1 MPTPALFL
9 GEPRA
14 LWLLLLALPLVAA
27 HLVRRRRV
35 RVTVPCLA
43 LLLEDRGAVRG
54 GGMGR
59 RLADHAPL
67 LCRLLALAALAVALA
82 GPRPSAPPAPVPLV
96 LVVDADVTSAAR
108 ESDGRTRLA
117 HALDLAAALVRA
129 HVEGPV
135 SVVVA
140 GLVPRVLVQAE
151 EDREGLARRLVA
163 AAAPACE
170 PARGA
175 ADLESALLSAW
186 ALAGDRGLVKVLT
199 ARALP
204 ASFPPASSAAAAS
217 GPASRLEALGTGAA
231 DEDQGFVDLR
241 VTGVVE
247 GPQTRLTL
255 SLKNFA
261 PRPATREVVLRVGEL
276 PEERRALT
284 LGAGAEATVLFE
296 VLVPRGGAH
305 AVATLSGP
313 DDFADNDRLEAMLA
327 GPLRPSLL
335 AVHAGAGLRPYT
347 QAAIAALGEQID
359 REASGAVALA
369 DLGTARQRDVTLVD
383 GAALPPEALRAGA
396 WLFLAPLG
404 GALPFGVGPVVERPI
419 VWRAR
424 PGHPLVLD
432 LDLADAWIQRAT
444 PLVPGPDVTGL
455 AFAGEDQAILAEG
468 ERDGVRWVALGLEPE
483 ASDLPMRAAFPLLV
497 RNALLRLARAPA
509 EPLPPFVRAGE
520 VLRPRVPLPGGPQA
534 RLSWPGRTAV
544 DERLSPEV
552 GVRVPAGLHGLL
564 EVRTGS
570 EAAPAYVGR
579 SAVVDLDRARS
590 IAPLRPPARPPA
602 ARSTPHD
609 PGARWAR
616 MLILGASLLLALDL
630 LLTRRARPGR
640 APGGSLE
647 GRGPAGVA
655 MSPFRGSIDP
665 WKTESSARP

>member
-9 GEPRA
+9 SDPRA
-14 LWLLLLALPLVAA
+14 LWLLGLAVPLVAA
-27 HLVRRRRV
+27 HLVHRRRV
-35 RVTVPCLA
+35 RLTVPCLA
-43 LLLEDRGAVRG
+43 LLLEGRGPTRG
-54 GGMGR
+54 GGLGR

-67 LCRLLALAALAVALA
+67 VCRVLALAALALALA
-82 GPRPSAPPAPVPLV
+82 GPRPSAPPVPVALV

-117 HALDLAAALVRA
+117 HALELAAAHVRA
-129 HVEGPV
+129 HVQGPV

-140 GLVPRVLVQAE
+140 GLVPRVLAQAAA
-151 EDREGLARRLVA
+151 DREGLARRLVDPG
-163 AAAPACE
+163 APACE
-170 PARGA
+170 PAPGA
-175 ADLESALLSAW
+175 ADLESALVSAW
-186 ALAGDRGLVKVLT
+186 ALAGERGLVKLLT

-204 ASFPPASSAAAAS
+204 ASS
-217 GPASRLEALGTGAA
+217 GPASSGPDPRLEALGTGAA

-241 VTGVVE
+241 VAGAAE
-247 GPQTRLTL
+247 GPQTRVEV
-255 SLKNFA
+255 SVKNFA
-261 PRPATREVVLRVGEL
+261 PRPATREVVLRVGDL

-284 LGAGAEATVLFE
+284 LGAGAEASVTFE
-296 VLVPRGGAH
+296 VLVPRGGAP

-313 DDFADNDRLEAMLA
+313 DAFASNDALEAVLA

-359 REASGAVALA
+359 REVSGAVALA
-369 DLGTARQRDVTLVD
+369 DLGSARQRDVTLVD
-383 GAALPPEALRAGA
+383 GAALPPEALKPGA
-396 WLFLAPLG
+396 WLFLAPLSG
-404 GALPFGVGPVVERPI
+404 TLPFGVGPAVERPI
-419 VWRAR
+419 VWRAL

-444 PLVPGPDVTGL
+444 PLLPGPDVTGL

-468 ERDGVRWVALGLEPE
+468 ERGGVRWVALGLEPE

-520 VLRPRVPLPGGPQA
+520 ILRPRVPLPGGPQA
-534 RLSWPGRTAV
+534 RLSWPGRATV

-552 GVRVPAGLHGLL
+552 GVRVPAGLHGVL
-564 EVRTGS
+564 EVRTGT

-579 SAVVDLDRARS
+579 SAVVDLDRTRS
-590 IAPLRPPARPPA
+590 IAPLRPPALLPAPRPMPG
-602 ARSTPHD
+602 D
-609 PGARWAR
+609 PGERWAR
-616 MLILGASLLLALDL
+616 ILVLCAALLLALDL
-630 LLTRRARPGR
+630 LLTRRLRPGR
-640 APGGSLE
+640 APGGSAR
-647 GRGPAGVA
+647 GQGSAAGPAGVA